1 MWRVKTITK
10 ILAELAGCLGRWP
23 LHFFSPACHT
33 GNQFSRN
40 CSKCETAEK
49 LLFAVRLKIL
59 AELAGCLGNWPLH
72 FFSTACHTGNQCSR
86 NYWLGVHWMIVH
98 WPWSLDRGDWV
109 LPLGSSWT
117 ENLQFT
123 YTHHYNPRF
132 VYFSLT
138 FWSSFMYCDLWS
150 YVWLVF
156 KGRF

>member
-1 MWRVKTITK
+1 MDNIIQNRPQCISSQKVFFAFLFVCAVCRVMWRVKTITK
-10 ILAELAGCLGRWP
+10 ILAELAGCLGSWP

-123 YTHHYNPRF
+123 YIHSP
-132 VYFSLT
+132 L
-138 FWSSFMYCDLWS
+138 
-150 YVWLVF
+150 
-156 KGRF
+156 